1 MCGFIGGLMRIP
13 FNRADV
19 VGRELDYAA
28 EAVRGGH
35 ISGDGPFTKRCQR
48 LLEEAL
54 GVSKV
59 LLTTSCTH
67 ALEMSALLLDLQP
80 GDEVIVPSF
89 SFVSSVN
96 AFVVHG
102 AKPVFVDVR
111 SDTLNMDETQ
121 LASRVGPRTRAIV
134 PVHYAG
140 IGCEMGEIGR
150 VARACGA
157 RVVEDAAH
165 GLFGKIDGRYL
176 GTLGDMATL
185 SFHETKNFTCGEG
198 GALILNDP
206 ALVDRAEILREK
218 GTNRSRFFR
227 GQVDKYT
234 WVDLGSSFVASD
246 ILAAFLLGQLEKR
259 REIQARRARIFTRY
273 REVLAGW
280 AEENGVRLPVVPKAS
295 EPAWHLFYVL
305 LPDLT
310 TRQRFISWM
319 KEADILCVFHYLPLH
334 DSPMGHRFGYRH
346 GDFPVTEAVSDRLV
360 RLPFFFGLTEPEQD
374 RVIERV
380 TAFQA

>member
-1 MCGFIGGLMRIP
+1 MCGFTGGLMRIP
-13 FNRADV
+13 FNRAV
-19 VGRELDYAA
+19 VGGRELDYAA

>member
-1 MCGFIGGLMRIP
+1 MRIP

-54 GVSKV
+54 GVPKV